1 MVIEGDDRIDG
12 RYLDVHQGILSL
24 LARQS
29 PVASDL
35 RLVAALLHTIMHI
48 ERVGDLAVNIAKLV
62 PLMGEAPDG
71 AGEIMAKLEAA
82 ANQAR
87 DQLKQAQIAFE
98 QRNVN
103 LAENL
108 VSQDDVIDS
117 LNRQIFQEAVEIG
130 GSDPHAREWAAHVM
144 LIARYLERIGD
155 HTVDIGEQIAFVISG
170 RVPGVH
176 GRVAPE
182 RRAGLTSTP
191 TRATP
196 PLIRRRRQPLRAH
209 QPVVVEAE
217 RPDAALLQVERLA
230 HVDLVG
236 CREPLD
242 DLVDHAAPGCTR
254 PPRRP
259 AGRGSGSAPPPPP
272 RGREALLRQQR
283 VSVRAATPIDSLSGC
298 TVSTQRT

>member
-1 MVIEGDDRIDG
+1 VPEVRFEFHEQLRELEQETLSTIDLCGTALDQAVEAVLQRDTELAVMVIEGDDRIDG
-12 RYLDVHQGILSL
+12 RYLDVHQGIRSL

-48 ERVGDLAVNIAKLV
+48 ERIGDLAVNIAKLV
-62 PLMGEAPDG
+62 PLMGETPDG

-87 DQLKQAQIAFE
+87 DQLKQAQVAFE

-108 VSQDDVIDS
+108 VSQDDVIDA

-130 GSDPHAREWAAHVM
+130 GGEPHAREWGAHAM

-170 RVPGVH
+170 EFREFTDASRPNGV
-176 GRVAPE
+176 
-182 RRAGLTSTP
+182 
-191 TRATP
+191 
-196 PLIRRRRQPLRAH
+196 
-209 QPVVVEAE
+209 
-217 RPDAALLQVERLA
+217 
-230 HVDLVG
+230 
-236 CREPLD
+236 
-242 DLVDHAAPGCTR
+242 
-254 PPRRP
+254 
-259 AGRGSGSAPPPPP
+259 SA
-272 RGREALLRQQR
+272 
-283 VSVRAATPIDSLSGC
+283 
-298 TVSTQRT
+298 